1 MVRLNEIRTGESVVD
16 IALPTDAAIAFI
28 GRVTPLAPRQP
39 GDDEVG
45 DPDDNSV
52 LPLQHDANGRCKRK
66 VLMKLSARNQFKGKI
81 VDVAKGATT
90 SHCSHRYWRWRHRYV
105 LHYQRDRCRS

>member
-1 MVRLNEIRTGESVVD
+1 MVRLNEIRTGEWVVD

-66 VLMKLSARNQFKGKI
+66 VLMKLSARNRPPKSNM
-81 VDVAKGATT
+81 AT
-90 SHCSHRYWRWRHRYV
+90 SIWRREGSTKTGNHPAMSASR
-105 LHYQRDRCRS
+105 